1 MNETDADGQLP
12 PVAVPL
18 EAPGKVY
25 LHEVAVVLLE
35 SADAIVEDATGL
47 HERLA
52 IQRSKPVRQ
61 HAGDE
66 SREESE

>member
-1 MNETDADGQLP
+1 MKRMRTDSFHP
-12 PVAVPL
+12 SPYRWRP
-18 EAPGKVY
+18 PGKEY

-35 SADAIVEDATGL
+35 SADAIVEDAAGL